1 MSLHALVP
9 VALPVQLE
17 AVGGQSCESTVRQAG
32 GSHLEGVAGVARGP
46 AVLGGI
52 NIGQDDPG
60 LGGTGEVW
68 LGI

>member
-46 AVLGGI
+46 AILGGI
-52 NIGQDDPG
+52 NISQDNP
-60 LGGTGEVW
+60 GEVW